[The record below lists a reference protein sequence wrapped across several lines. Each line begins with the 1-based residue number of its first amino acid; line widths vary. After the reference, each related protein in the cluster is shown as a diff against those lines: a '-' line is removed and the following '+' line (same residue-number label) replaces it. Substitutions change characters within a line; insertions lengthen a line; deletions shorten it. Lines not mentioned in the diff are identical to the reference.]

1 MIGGVN
7 YPAFSHITKQ
17 RIKKL
22 WKKIST
28 IITQKDQNS

>member
-17 RIKKL
+17 RTKKL
-22 WKKIST
+22 WKKTST
-28 IITQKDQNS
+28 ITAQKDQNS